1 MNANNETNNL
11 RLNGPNS
18 LQNYWYNNDLTAT
31 GMAVNPMDGN
41 WHFIVATYNGTANTL
56 YCDGSQVATR
66 TAAGLSAQ
74 AANFVVGKTT
84 NDVDF
89 TGLLDDVL
97 IADTAL
103 NLRKSPR

>member
-1 MNANNETNNL
+1 M
-11 RLNGPNS
+11 
-18 LQNYWYNNDLTAT
+18 
-31 GMAVNPMDGN
+31 
-41 WHFIVATYNGTANTL
+41 
-56 YCDGSQVATR
+56 ATR

-103 NLRKSPR
+103 NLRILLR